1 VLTEQNC
8 QFVSGECSVAV
19 LIYFLEKNPGQAQVS
34 SDDSTSRVEGVAAN
48 PRTRRVV
55 DVSARW
61 PSGPARRPS
70 RCLEA
75 QATTSHRS
83 TPLGL
88 RDCRIELPLRS
99 FFWSRG

>member
-34 SDDSTSRVEGVAAN
+34 SDDSTSRVEVVAAN

-55 DVSARW
+55 GSMAERAGAKTVEVPGSPKPRPPTDLRRSAC
-61 PSGPARRPS
+61 G
-70 RCLEA
+70 
-75 QATTSHRS
+75 TV
-83 TPLGL
+83 G
-88 RDCRIELPLRS
+88 
-99 FFWSRG
+99 